1 MTIKDSKYVKI
12 DRLNPFYIIIGTVN
26 EYLDK
31 INRNKY
37 MTLVPINERKE
48 IMKKYEE
55 LWSKTRDLIRSITK
69 K

>member
-1 MTIKDSKYVKI
+1 MTIKNSKYVKI